1 MSDMNRLASAALLL
15 SLTLLHPACIQQ
27 QRRDAAEQEAAAP
40 KVLPPLHLG
49 AVHQVYPEQGFALL
63 RIIGPMPGPGTTLI
77 THPAD
82 GSNERIGNL
91 CVSAQH
97 ASRDGILA
105 ADIRSGTVVKGD
117 RVFRYRNIADSQQ
130 ENSSGDII
138 AAERPAG
145 LAAEESEFSAENA
158 PIPRPRSDAYESPYS
173 SAETESAPAM
183 VETTVLPTTAP
194 AAPGSDPSAPK
205 APAYAPD
212 YLNSIPDNIED
223 WDSM

>member
-1 MSDMNRLASAALLL
+1 MNRLATATLLL

-27 QRRDAAEQEAAAP
+27 QRREAQEQEAATP

-63 RIIGPMPGPGTTLI
+63 RIIGPMPGPGATLI
-77 THPAD
+77 SHPAD

-91 CVSAQH
+91 CISAQH
-97 ASRDGILA
+97 ASRDGIIA

-117 RVFRYRNIADSQQ
+117 RVFRYRNIAASEQ
-130 ENSSGDII
+130 EDASGDII
-138 AAERPAG
+138 AVERPAG
-145 LAAEESEFSAENA
+145 LAPQEGAFSAEDA
-158 PIPRPRSDAYESPYS
+158 PIPPPLPDAYESPYATES
-173 SAETESAPAM
+173 ESAPAS

-194 AAPGSDPSAPK
+194 VAPGSNPDAPK